1 MVLFRMISL
10 VLLGNVVVDFGL
22 VVISWELYLLGV
34 SIVGFVNKVLFGF
47 MMLLLV
53 LIVLMV
59 VCIFL
64 FSCGLVIWVLI
75 VSLNWL

>member
-22 VVISWELYLLGV
+22 VVISWELYLLVV